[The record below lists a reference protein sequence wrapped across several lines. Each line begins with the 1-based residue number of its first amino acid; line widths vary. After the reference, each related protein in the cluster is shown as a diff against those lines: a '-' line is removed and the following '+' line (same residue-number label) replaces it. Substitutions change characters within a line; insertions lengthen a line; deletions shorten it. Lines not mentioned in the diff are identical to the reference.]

1 MKNIVLRLL
10 VIFLKILYAPMRLLK
25 IQDKVSLISRQSNKE
40 SIDFKK
46 IREELES
53 EYPEYKIKVITKKI
67 EEKDGII
74 KQLLPNCINIFQQM
88 YSLATS
94 KVIVLDTYCITTCIL
109 PHKKDTKII
118 QIWHALGAIK
128 KFGYQTIG
136 TKTGSNEKTAQI
148 MCMHKNYDYVLAP
161 SKATGDLYQKAFN
174 VERDKI
180 KYIGMPRIDYILEKD
195 ENIINDIYEK
205 YPILQNKAKQNIVYV
220 PTYRK
225 GEKVEI
231 DEFVDRIDT
240 KKYNL
245 IIKLHPLDLK
255 QYEYKEKDGVIY
267 EKQCKTYDLLKIADK
282 VITDYSSLS
291 IEASLLDIPIYFYT
305 YDLQKYNEDTGVN
318 FNFEKEPIGIYKA
331 NNTEELINLIDK
343 DYDYT
348 VLHQFKNKYISVNT
362 NNCTKQIV
370 EFIVRLMRNEQVE
383 SIGNEYIK
391 EEQNI

>member
-10 VIFLKILYAPMRLLK
+10 VIFLKIIYAPMRLLK

-148 MCMHKNYDYVLAP
+148 MCMHKN
-161 SKATGDLYQKAFN
+161 
-174 VERDKI
+174 
-180 KYIGMPRIDYILEKD
+180 
-195 ENIINDIYEK
+195 ND
-205 YPILQNKAKQNIVYV
+205 
-220 PTYRK
+220 
-225 GEKVEI
+225 
-231 DEFVDRIDT
+231 
-240 KKYNL
+240 
-245 IIKLHPLDLK
+245 
-255 QYEYKEKDGVIY
+255 
-267 EKQCKTYDLLKIADK
+267 
-282 VITDYSSLS
+282 
-291 IEASLLDIPIYFYT
+291 
-305 YDLQKYNEDTGVN
+305 
-318 FNFEKEPIGIYKA
+318 
-331 NNTEELINLIDK
+331 
-343 DYDYT
+343 
-348 VLHQFKNKYISVNT
+348 
-362 NNCTKQIV
+362 
-370 EFIVRLMRNEQVE
+370 
-383 SIGNEYIK
+383 
-391 EEQNI
+391 